1 MYVRCMDGETAV
13 EERTGRRSRPPS
25 ISVSMFDG
33 SPMLALSLDH
43 QDRNTPAANIA
54 GELIKL
60 ADAAPWILPLP
71 ELTTPDPGEAE
82 EPSAHRLRSPA
93 AALLEAH
100 RPGGELARKL
110 ERVSLADADDA
121 TLVEIV
127 AAWEREAS
135 WAAAQ
140 QARAIAELG
149 RRRSAGGPRSA
160 RSTVYEV
167 EARLSLTK
175 YAAEG
180 RITTAEA
187 LEEFPAVADALAAG
201 HIDLRKANVLLLEE
215 WLSPD
220 ERRTVHDKLL
230 PDADIY
236 TAPQLREMMR
246 REALTANPGAARTRH
261 AKAYGDRHLRV
272 DPGPD
277 AMSFLS
283 GYLRADDAETVRIA
297 VDAMAVAAK
306 GPGDARTLDQRRAD
320 AFTDVFRTILDTG
333 TTPAGAAL
341 PALQRRSPHIQ
352 VTVAGG
358 TLLGLDDRPAELG
371 GYGPIPAELA
381 RHIAQ
386 DGTWRAL
393 FTDAATGEF
402 VALSS
407 KAYRPGADLTRTV
420 LARDVTCVFMG
431 CRTPAWRCEI
441 DHVDS
446 YDAARATIVEQ
457 TATEKVDSKCH
468 SHHDVKTVGL
478 WDADREPTTGEV
490 TWTAPTGHTYVRRP
504 VRPPGPPPRAS
515 TARGPV
521 QGPPGPVQ
529 ESPGPERPHSAPDP
543 DDPPPF

>member
-1 MYVRCMDGETAV
+1 MDGETV
-13 EERTGRRSRPPS
+13 VKERTVRRSRPPS

-33 SPMLALSLDH
+33 APILALSLDYA
-43 QDRNTPAANIA
+43 DRDTPTADIA
-54 GELIKL
+54 SELIQL
-60 ADAAPWILPLP
+60 ASAAPWILPQP
-71 ELTTPDPGEAE
+71 ELTTPDQDEAV
-82 EPSAHRLRSPA
+82 EPSPHRLRSPA

-100 RPGGELARKL
+100 RPGPELARKL
-110 ERVSLADADDA
+110 ERTSLADADDA

-149 RRRSAGGPRSA
+149 RRRAAGGPRSA

-167 EARLSLTK
+167 EARLSITK

-180 RITTAEA
+180 RVTTAEA
-187 LEEFPAVADALAAG
+187 LEEFPLVADALAAG

-220 ERRTVHDKLL
+220 ERRVVHDKLL
-230 PDADIY
+230 PDADIH

-246 REALTANPGAARTRH
+246 REALTANPTAARKRH

-320 AFTDVFRTILDTG
+320 AFTDIFRTILDTG

-358 TLLGLDDRPAELG
+358 TLLGLDDQPAELG
-371 GYGPIPAELA
+371 GYGPIPADLA
-381 RHIAQ
+381 RQIAQ

-446 YDAARATIVEQ
+446 YDAAKAAVVEQ

-504 VRPPGPPPRAS
+504 VRPPGPPPLRSNADGS
-515 TARGPV
+515 VPE
-521 QGPPGPVQ
+521 PPGSDGSVP
-529 ESPGPERPHSAPDP
+529 EPPGPERPGSPEVDR

>member
-1 MYVRCMDGETAV
+1 MDEDVAVAERNPRC
-13 EERTGRRSRPPS
+13 RRPPA
-25 ISVSMFDG
+25 ISVSMLDG
-33 SPMLALSLDH
+33 EPVLALSLDYD
-43 QDRNTPAANIA
+43 DRDTPEADIA
-54 GELIKL
+54 GELVEL
-60 ADAAPWILPLP
+60 ADAAPWILPHP
-71 ELTTPDPGEAE
+71 DLTTPDPDEAE
-82 EPSAHRLRSPA
+82 EPSPHRLRSPA

-100 RPGGELARKL
+100 RPGPELARKL
-110 ERVSLADADDA
+110 ERASLADADDA

-127 AAWEREAS
+127 AAWEREAA
-135 WAAAQ
+135 WTAAQ
-140 QARAIAELG
+140 QARAITELG
-149 RRRSAGGPRSA
+149 RRRAAAGPRSA

-167 EARLSLTK
+167 EARLSITK
-175 YAAEG
+175 YAAES

-220 ERRTVHDKLL
+220 ERRLVHDKLL

-246 REALTANPGAARTRH
+246 RAALTANPAAAKKRH
-261 AKAYGDRHLRV
+261 AKAYGDRNLRV

-283 GYLRADDAETVRIA
+283 GYLRADDAEAVRTA

-306 GPGDARTLDQRRAD
+306 GLGDTRTMDQRRAD

-333 TTPAGAAL
+333 TTPAGVAL

-358 TLLGLDDRPAELG
+358 TLLGLDDQPAELG

-381 RHIAQ
+381 REIAQ
-386 DGTWRAL
+386 DGTWRTL

-441 DHVDS
+441 DHIQS
-446 YDAARATIVEQ
+446 YDAARAEILEQ
-457 TATEKVDSKCH
+457 TATEKVDAKCH
-468 SHHDVKTVGL
+468 GHHDVKTVGL
-478 WDADREPTTGEV
+478 WDTDRDPTTGEV
-490 TWTAPTGHTYVRRP
+490 TWTAPTGHVYVRRP
-504 VRPPGPPPRAS
+504 VRPPGPPPQRA
-515 TARGPV
+515 AGDGAV
-521 QGPPGPVQ
+521 GEPPG
-529 ESPGPERPHSAPDP
+529 SARDDP
-543 DDPPPF
+543 DHPPPF